1 MNAFLF
7 IDFDEPITMEKM
19 VIKNMQITEEYE
31 SLNSSPFAAKIMKSD
46 LQISLL
52 VFFIT
57 EWKNKEASERHQR
70 GPFEFSASH
79 LFYEPNSLSNLKNYI
94 YWQHFGEDLQQP
106 PWLLIVTVAVC
117 PSPIYVKFKA

>member
-1 MNAFLF
+1 
-7 IDFDEPITMEKM
+7 ME
-19 VIKNMQITEEYE
+19 IKNMQITEEYE

-70 GPFEFSASH
+70 GPFEFSAC